1 MTFNWILMIY
11 ITITKIFPKK
21 IIMNKWLTSKFKF
34 LNLLGFKDFRFTWA
48 FNTTMELYYKDLTLL
63 TGAKLIIGGVSIS
76 QSGIH
81 VTFNNF
87 KIKMAGLVWWCGM
100 NIATKRIFSPYQQL
114 RLARISSY
122 PFPSETYIVAR
133 ILIKKILI

>member
-1 MTFNWILMIY
+1 
-11 ITITKIFPKK
+11 
-21 IIMNKWLTSKFKF
+21 
-34 LNLLGFKDFRFTWA
+34 
-48 FNTTMELYYKDLTLL
+48 MELYYKDFTLL

-100 NIATKRIFSPYQQL
+100 NIATTRSFSPYQQL

-122 PFPSETYIVAR
+122 PFPSETCIVAR